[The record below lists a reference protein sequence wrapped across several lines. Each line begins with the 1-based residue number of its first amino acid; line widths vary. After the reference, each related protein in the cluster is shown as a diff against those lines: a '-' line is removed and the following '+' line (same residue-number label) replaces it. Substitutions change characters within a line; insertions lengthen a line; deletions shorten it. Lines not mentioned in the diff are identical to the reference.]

1 MPSRKQYTAAER
13 SLAVTTRR
21 LLWIPTTVS
30 ILLALATAASAQFT
44 PAPGSPVPVGLT
56 PESVAEGDFNGD
68 GKLDLAIV
76 NAASNTVTVL
86 LGNGTG
92 GFTAAPGSPFP
103 VGTGPQFVVVGDFN
117 EDGKPDLAIANAGS
131 DNVTVLL
138 GNGTGGFTAAPGSP
152 LAAGSNPHSVA
163 VGDFNG
169 DGKLDLTI
177 ANAGSN
183 NVTVLLGNGTGG
195 FTVAPGSPFPV
206 GSTPE
211 SMAVGDFNGDGKPDL
226 AIANSFGNNVTV
238 LLGNGAGGF
247 TAAPGSPFPAGAV
260 PSSLAV
266 GDFNGMASWTLLSLF
281 LKA

>member
-1 MPSRKQYTAAER
+1 
-13 SLAVTTRR
+13 
-21 LLWIPTTVS
+21 
-30 ILLALATAASAQFT
+30 
-44 PAPGSPVPVGLT
+44 
-56 PESVAEGDFNGD
+56 VAEGDFNGD

-117 EDGKPDLAIANAGS
+117 EDGKPDLAIAN
-131 DNVTVLL
+131 
-138 GNGTGGFTAAPGSP
+138 
-152 LAAGSNPHSVA
+152 
-163 VGDFNG
+163 
-169 DGKLDLTI
+169 
-177 ANAGSN
+177 
-183 NVTVLLGNGTGG
+183 
-195 FTVAPGSPFPV
+195 
-206 GSTPE
+206 
-211 SMAVGDFNGDGKPDL
+211 
-226 AIANSFGNNVTV
+226 SFGNNVTV